1 MRPFYDTTKEDIDN
15 EINAITN
22 LCTKAAH
29 KNIVTV
35 LRHGWLKSSPY
46 YFIDMEL
53 CDINLETFIY
63 TESFDGFEDDFD
75 SIGESPEDVRIQNM
89 WPIMMDIVSGLWFI
103 HEHGQVHRDLKPRN
117 SSSRTEHSNFST
129 LLSQCP
135 SLEDHRLWT
144 HLGRNV
150 KTVQYHSVFK
160 GNIRV
165 SGT

>member
-75 SIGESPEDVRIQNM
+75 TNGKTPMDVRIQNI
-89 WPIMMDIVSGLWFI
+89 WPIMMDIVSG
-103 HEHGQVHRDLKPRN
+103 
-117 SSSRTEHSNFST
+117 
-129 LLSQCP
+129 
-135 SLEDHRLWT
+135 
-144 HLGRNV
+144 
-150 KTVQYHSVFK
+150 
-160 GNIRV
+160 
-165 SGT
+165 